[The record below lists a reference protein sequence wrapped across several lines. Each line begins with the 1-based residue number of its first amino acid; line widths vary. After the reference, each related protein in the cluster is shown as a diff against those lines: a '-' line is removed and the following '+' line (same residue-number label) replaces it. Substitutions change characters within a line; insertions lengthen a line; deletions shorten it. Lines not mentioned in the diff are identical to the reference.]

1 VTRGRAHCFLDRE
14 RYREMF
20 CACPSDGGARS
31 GTADNGSPF
40 RLNAPRARKELLG
53 RRSQGIH
60 ARKQRDFLMNSLTS
74 ILLAATVFG
83 VATCWDSLG
92 RASAASTP
100 NSLTMT
106 CAQLQDYIKKH
117 GQTLLSSGRESGNYS
132 FDYAECGGTV
142 PGYACTTDQ
151 TYCYVGWWCDYNY
164 PAQVNSQ
171 VHDQGTEFCQA
182 RR

>member
-1 VTRGRAHCFLDRE
+1 MKNF
-14 RYREMF
+14 
-20 CACPSDGGARS
+20 
-31 GTADNGSPF
+31 
-40 RLNAPRARKELLG
+40 
-53 RRSQGIH
+53 I
-60 ARKQRDFLMNSLTS
+60 S
-74 ILLAATVFG
+74 ILLAATVLG
-83 VATCWDSLG
+83 AIACAPSLSP
-92 RASAASTP
+92 ASAASNP

-106 CAQLQDYIKKH
+106 CAQVQNYIKKH

-171 VHDQGTEFCQA
+171 VHDQGTEFCPA
-182 RR
+182 GRH